1 MNGSD
6 FRCRGR
12 LELGHVMIFVVAAVQ
27 LLQYPLWRHLDYGD
41 NRAAS
46 AGGDNDDDNGD
57 SEERRRRR
65 QCVANR
71 EDGG

>member
-27 LLQYPLWRHLDYGD
+27 LLQYPLRRHLDYGH

-46 AGGDNDDDNGD
+46 ADADDDDNGD